1 MAEIRISK
9 LAKQFSIGVQTLV
22 DFLNEKGA
30 GLGTDPNAKISDE
43 YLPAIEAKFGED
55 LKLKKDA
62 ENVVIKLKDIVER
75 GAKKKNEQEEEEE
88 IVEKEIVIKTNA
100 LNSEAAPAVEK
111 KPEPEPVPAKP
122 AAPVVEKPVAEKV
135 EESKEKLAEWL
146 ASHPMTYKDGK
157 QYSVTAEKQSLL
169 NGNLSSYERAQG
181 ANPSINYPLKWN
193 ATGEECTEW
202 EYEDLVGLSLA
213 IAAYVAPK
221 VAEQQAIEIA
231 INACSTIEELNG
243 VVIAYE

>member
-1 MAEIRISK
+1 MYAYIINNTVRELIPDFDKAFPSVPIEQRYPADMLNKCVHVADDADVRVGMIYNADTGEFKEPEVVPIS
-9 LAKQFSIGVQTLV
+9 
-22 DFLNEKGA
+22 
-30 GLGTDPNAKISDE
+30 PM
-43 YLPAIEAKFGED
+43 PED
-55 LKLKKDA
+55 LD
-62 ENVVIKLKDIVER
+62 
-75 GAKKKNEQEEEEE
+75 GAKAYK
-88 IVEKEIVIKTNA
+88 
-100 LNSEAAPAVEK
+100 
-111 KPEPEPVPAKP
+111 
-122 AAPVVEKPVAEKV
+122 VA
-135 EESKEKLAEWL
+135 ESKEKLAEWL
-146 ASHPMTYKDGK
+146 ANHPMTYKDGK

-193 ATGEECTEW
+193 ATGEEWTEW
-202 EYEDLVGLSLA
+202 EDEDLVGLSRA

>member
-1 MAEIRISK
+1 MYAYIINGAVRELIPDIDKTFPSVPIEQRYPADVLDKCVHVADDADVRVGMIYNADTGEFKEPEVVPIS
-9 LAKQFSIGVQTLV
+9 
-22 DFLNEKGA
+22 
-30 GLGTDPNAKISDE
+30 PM
-43 YLPAIEAKFGED
+43 PED
-55 LKLKKDA
+55 ID
-62 ENVVIKLKDIVER
+62 
-75 GAKKKNEQEEEEE
+75 GAKVYK
-88 IVEKEIVIKTNA
+88 IA
-100 LNSEAAPAVEK
+100 
-111 KPEPEPVPAKP
+111 
-122 AAPVVEKPVAEKV
+122 
-135 EESKEKLAEWL
+135 ESKDKLAEWL
-146 ASHPMTYKDGK
+146 ANHPMTYKDGK

-243 VVIAYE
+243 VVISYE

>member
-1 MAEIRISK
+1 MYAYVINNTVRELIPDIDEAFPSVPIEQRYPADVLDKCVHVADDADVRVGMIYDPDTGEFKEREVVPIS
-9 LAKQFSIGVQTLV
+9 
-22 DFLNEKGA
+22 
-30 GLGTDPNAKISDE
+30 PM
-43 YLPAIEAKFGED
+43 PED
-55 LKLKKDA
+55 ID
-62 ENVVIKLKDIVER
+62 
-75 GAKKKNEQEEEEE
+75 GAKAYK
-88 IVEKEIVIKTNA
+88 
-100 LNSEAAPAVEK
+100 
-111 KPEPEPVPAKP
+111 
-122 AAPVVEKPVAEKV
+122 VA
-135 EESKEKLAEWL
+135 ESKEKLAEWL
-146 ASHPMTYKDGK
+146 ASHPLTYKDGK

>member
-1 MAEIRISK
+1 MYVYVINNTVRELIPDVDKAFPSVPIEQRYPADV
-9 LAKQFSIGVQTLV
+9 LANCVHVANDADVKVGMIY
-22 DFLNEKGA
+22 
-30 GLGTDPNAKISDE
+30 DPETGKFEDRDVSPMPED
-43 YLPAIEAKFGED
+43 IE
-55 LKLKKDA
+55 
-62 ENVVIKLKDIVER
+62 
-75 GAKKKNEQEEEEE
+75 GAKAYK
-88 IVEKEIVIKTNA
+88 IA
-100 LNSEAAPAVEK
+100 
-111 KPEPEPVPAKP
+111 
-122 AAPVVEKPVAEKV
+122 
-135 EESKEKLAEWL
+135 ESKDKLAEWL

-181 ANPSINYPLKWN
+181 ASPSVKYPLRWN

-243 VVIAYE
+243 VVISYE

>member
-1 MAEIRISK
+1 MYAYVINNTVRELIPDIDKTFPTVPIEQRYPADM
-9 LAKQFSIGVQTLV
+9 LAKCVHVADDADVRVGMIY
-22 DFLNEKGA
+22 
-30 GLGTDPNAKISDE
+30 NADTGEFKEPEVVPISPMPED
-43 YLPAIEAKFGED
+43 IE
-55 LKLKKDA
+55 
-62 ENVVIKLKDIVER
+62 
-75 GAKKKNEQEEEEE
+75 GAKVYK
-88 IVEKEIVIKTNA
+88 
-100 LNSEAAPAVEK
+100 
-111 KPEPEPVPAKP
+111 
-122 AAPVVEKPVAEKV
+122 VA
-135 EESKEKLAEWL
+135 ESKEKLAEWL

-202 EYEDLVGLSLA
+202 EYENLVGLSLA

-243 VVIAYE
+243 IVIAY

>member
-1 MAEIRISK
+1 MV
-9 LAKQFSIGVQTLV
+9 KQIKIDENNVVQLCSIGGIIEGGINVPDIPDVVKACPAKWVYKDGSFAQNPNYNEIN
-22 DFLNEKGA
+22 LNDVKA
-30 GLGTDPNAKISDE
+30 AKI
-43 YLPAIEAKFGED
+43 A
-55 LKLKKDA
+55 
-62 ENVVIKLKDIVER
+62 
-75 GAKKKNEQEEEEE
+75 
-88 IVEKEIVIKTNA
+88 
-100 LNSEAAPAVEK
+100 
-111 KPEPEPVPAKP
+111 
-122 AAPVVEKPVAEKV
+122 
-135 EESKEKLAEWL
+135 ESKNKLAEWL
-146 ASHPMTYKDGK
+146 ANNPMTYTDGK

-181 ANPSINYPLKWN
+181 ANPSIKYPLRWN

-243 VVIAYE
+243 VVISYE

>member
-1 MAEIRISK
+1 MYAFIIKNTVRELIPDIDKTFPSVPIEQRYPSDVLDKCVHVADDAGVRVGMIYNADTGEFSAPEVVPISPMPEDIEG
-9 LAKQFSIGVQTLV
+9 AKAY
-22 DFLNEKGA
+22 K
-30 GLGTDPNAKISDE
+30 
-43 YLPAIEAKFGED
+43 
-55 LKLKKDA
+55 
-62 ENVVIKLKDIVER
+62 IVE
-75 GAKKKNEQEEEEE
+75 
-88 IVEKEIVIKTNA
+88 
-100 LNSEAAPAVEK
+100 
-111 KPEPEPVPAKP
+111 
-122 AAPVVEKPVAEKV
+122 
-135 EESKEKLAEWL
+135 SKDKLAEWL

-181 ANPSINYPLKWN
+181 ASPSVKYPLRWN

-243 VVIAYE
+243 VVISYE

>member
-135 EESKEKLAEWL
+135 EESKPEKKQEEGGLKIL
-146 ASHPMTYKDGK
+146 GK
-157 QYSVTAEKQSLL
+157 IDLDKPAKPSTPEKPAEKPVVEPEPVKQESA
-169 NGNLSSYERAQG
+169 EAE
-181 ANPSINYPLKWN
+181 AP
-193 ATGEECTEW
+193 
-202 EYEDLVGLSLA
+202 
-213 IAAYVAPK
+213 AAE
-221 VAEQQAIEIA
+221 AE
-231 INACSTIEELNG
+231 
-243 VVIAYE
+243 

>member
-1 MAEIRISK
+1 MYAYIIDNKVRELIPDVDEAFPSVPIEQRYPADVLDKCVHVADDADVRVGMIYNADTGEFKEPEVVPISPMPE
-9 LAKQFSIGVQTLV
+9 
-22 DFLNEKGA
+22 D
-30 GLGTDPNAKISDE
+30 
-43 YLPAIEAKFGED
+43 IE
-55 LKLKKDA
+55 
-62 ENVVIKLKDIVER
+62 
-75 GAKKKNEQEEEEE
+75 GAKAYK
-88 IVEKEIVIKTNA
+88 IT
-100 LNSEAAPAVEK
+100 
-111 KPEPEPVPAKP
+111 
-122 AAPVVEKPVAEKV
+122 
-135 EESKEKLAEWL
+135 ESKDKLAEWL
-146 ASHPMTYKDGK
+146 ANHPMTYKDGK

-181 ANPSINYPLKWN
+181 ASPSVKYPLRWN

-243 VVIAYE
+243 VVISYE

>member
-1 MAEIRISK
+1 MYAYVINNTVRELIPDYDEAFANVPIEQRYPADVLDKCIHVADDAGVRVGMIYNADTGEFKEPEVVPISPMPE
-9 LAKQFSIGVQTLV
+9 
-22 DFLNEKGA
+22 D
-30 GLGTDPNAKISDE
+30 
-43 YLPAIEAKFGED
+43 IE
-55 LKLKKDA
+55 
-62 ENVVIKLKDIVER
+62 
-75 GAKKKNEQEEEEE
+75 GAKAYK
-88 IVEKEIVIKTNA
+88 IA
-100 LNSEAAPAVEK
+100 
-111 KPEPEPVPAKP
+111 
-122 AAPVVEKPVAEKV
+122 
-135 EESKEKLAEWL
+135 ESKDKLAEWL

-181 ANPSINYPLKWN
+181 ASPSVKYPLRWN

-221 VAEQQAIEIA
+221 VAEQQATEIA

>member
-1 MAEIRISK
+1 MYAYIINNTVRELIPDFDKAFPSVPIEQRYPADM
-9 LAKQFSIGVQTLV
+9 LAKCVHIEDDADVRV
-22 DFLNEKGA
+22 DMIY
-30 GLGTDPNAKISDE
+30 DPDTGEFKEREVVPIS
-43 YLPAIEAKFGED
+43 PMPED
-55 LKLKKDA
+55 ID
-62 ENVVIKLKDIVER
+62 
-75 GAKKKNEQEEEEE
+75 GAKAYK
-88 IVEKEIVIKTNA
+88 
-100 LNSEAAPAVEK
+100 
-111 KPEPEPVPAKP
+111 
-122 AAPVVEKPVAEKV
+122 VA
-135 EESKEKLAEWL
+135 ESKEKLAEWL

-202 EYEDLVGLSLA
+202 EYEDLVGLSLT

-243 VVIAYE
+243 VVISYE

>member
-1 MAEIRISK
+1 MYAYIINNTVRELIPDFDKAFPSVPIEQRYPADMLNKCVHVADDADVRVGMIYNADTGEFSVPEAVPISPMPE
-9 LAKQFSIGVQTLV
+9 
-22 DFLNEKGA
+22 D
-30 GLGTDPNAKISDE
+30 
-43 YLPAIEAKFGED
+43 IE
-55 LKLKKDA
+55 
-62 ENVVIKLKDIVER
+62 
-75 GAKKKNEQEEEEE
+75 GAKAYK
-88 IVEKEIVIKTNA
+88 IA
-100 LNSEAAPAVEK
+100 
-111 KPEPEPVPAKP
+111 
-122 AAPVVEKPVAEKV
+122 
-135 EESKEKLAEWL
+135 ESKEKLAEWL
-146 ASHPMTYKDGK
+146 ANNPMLYTDGK

-181 ANPSINYPLKWN
+181 ASPSVKYPLRWN

>member
-1 MAEIRISK
+1 MYAYVINNTVRELIPDYDEAFADVPIEQRYPADVLDKCVHVADDAGVRVGMIYNADTGEFKEPEVVPISPMPE
-9 LAKQFSIGVQTLV
+9 
-22 DFLNEKGA
+22 D
-30 GLGTDPNAKISDE
+30 
-43 YLPAIEAKFGED
+43 IE
-55 LKLKKDA
+55 
-62 ENVVIKLKDIVER
+62 
-75 GAKKKNEQEEEEE
+75 GAKAYK
-88 IVEKEIVIKTNA
+88 IT
-100 LNSEAAPAVEK
+100 
-111 KPEPEPVPAKP
+111 
-122 AAPVVEKPVAEKV
+122 
-135 EESKEKLAEWL
+135 ESKDKLAEWL

-181 ANPSINYPLKWN
+181 ASPSVKYPLRWN

-231 INACSTIEELNG
+231 INACSTIEELDR
-243 VVIAYE
+243 VVISYE